1 MDDLEYTVCRI
12 YCVLCE
18 GVYVMKRKRGLQLQN
33 EIYMGNLK
41 KKKSCIFKVMKIE
54 C

>member
-12 YCVLCE
+12 YCILYK
-18 GVYVMKRKRGLQLQN
+18 GVYIMKRERGLQLQN
-33 EIYMGNLK
+33 EMCMGNLK
-41 KKKSCIFKVMKIE
+41 KKKSCIYKVMKIE